1 MQSVGSYLHK
11 QLRPWSDM
19 SSNLT
24 MHKYSRFFTRPELPY
39 YLIIW
44 STLFLCALG
53 LTMVLSASTVT
64 SLSESGNT
72 YSIFIKQFF
81 FLIIGGFGF
90 YWSHRVRGLIWP
102 KIARYSL
109 SISIIILLLPFIPNL
124 GKNINGNRNWIEI
137 AGFTLQP
144 SEFAKFG
151 LILWCA
157 LQLRKIGDAP
167 SKLKNFLR
175 LLPGLFVIEIL
186 ILFGNDLGTALLVLI
201 IFVGVLFISGA
212 PMKLFAAI
220 GVFGVVIGSAF
231 VLSSNYRMGRF
242 AALFDPFDERYY
254 KFAGWQPAHS
264 IMGLASGGLWGSGL
278 GASKQ
283 KWANLAE
290 AHTDFIFS
298 VIGEELGLLGTLL
311 VLALYAALIYSILR
325 VALKTKDDFSRYVTA
340 GVACWLIAQIT
351 INVGSA
357 TSLVPVIGVTLPLIS
372 YGGSSLLANLI
383 AIGYVLGVARRTP
396 EIADGIKAS
405 RLRKMN
411 Q

>member
-1 MQSVGSYLHK
+1 
-11 QLRPWSDM
+11 M

-24 MHKYSRFFTRPELPY
+24 VRKYSRVLTRPELPY

-64 SLSESGNT
+64 SLNESGNT

-81 FLIIGGFGF
+81 FLILGGFAF
-90 YWSHRVRGLIWP
+90 YWSYRVRGSIWP

-109 SISIIILLLPFIPNL
+109 SISILILLLPFIPNL

-151 LILWCA
+151 LILRCS

-167 SKLKNFLR
+167 AKRSNFFI
-175 LLPGLFVIEIL
+175 LLPGLVAIEIL
-186 ILFGNDLGTALLVLI
+186 ILLGRDLGTALLVLI
-201 IFVGVLFISGA
+201 IFTGVLFISGA
-212 PMKLFAAI
+212 PIKHFAAI
-220 GVFGVVIGSAF
+220 GVLGVVFGTAF

-311 VLALYAALIYSILR
+311 VLALYVALIYSILR
-325 VALKTKDDFSRYVTA
+325 VALKTKDHFSRIVTA
-340 GVACWLIAQIT
+340 GIACWLIAQIT

-357 TSLVPVIGVTLPLIS
+357 TSLLPVIGVTLPLIS

>member
-1 MQSVGSYLHK
+1 
-11 QLRPWSDM
+11 M
-19 SSNLT
+19 SNNLYFR
-24 MHKYSRFFTRPELPY
+24 KYSRVLARPELPY

-44 STLFLCALG
+44 STIFLCALG
-53 LTMVLSASTVT
+53 LTMVLSSSTVT
-64 SLSESGNT
+64 SLQESGNT

-81 FLIIGGFGF
+81 FLILGSFATF
-90 YWSHRVRGLIWP
+90 WAFRVKGSIWP
-102 KIARYSL
+102 FIARYAL
-109 SISIIILLLPFIPNL
+109 SISILMLLLPFVPFL

-137 AGFTLQP
+137 VGFTLQP

-157 LQLRKIGDAP
+157 LRLRSLGQVP
-167 SKLKNFLR
+167 GTKNLI
-175 LLPGLFVIEIL
+175 LLLAPGLVAIELL
-186 ILFGNDLGTALLVLI
+186 ILLEHDLGTALLVLI
-201 IFVGVLFISGA
+201 IFGGILFVSGA
-212 PMKLFAAI
+212 PIKNFLALLTLGAI
-220 GVFGVVIGSAF
+220 IGGAF
-231 VLSSNYRMGRF
+231 ILSSDYRMSRF
-242 AALFDPFDERYY
+242 AALFNPFDERYY
-254 KFAGWQPAHS
+254 KFSGWQPAHS

-325 VALKTKDDFSRYVTA
+325 VAIKTKDDFSRYATA
-340 GVACWLIAQIT
+340 GIACWFIAQVV
-351 INVGSA
+351 INIGSV
-357 TSLVPVIGVTLPLIS
+357 TSVIPVIGVTLPFIS

-383 AIGYVLGVARRTP
+383 AVGFVLSVARRTP
-396 EIADGIKAS
+396 EIAEGIRVS
-405 RLRKMN
+405 RMRKLN